1 MNWSDV
7 LGSTCKSS
15 IKLSTTPKDLL
26 KTADIAGAQVG
37 TTPRSAKKKQ
47 FSIRR
52 PVTSLDVSDINGK
65 PCSLALN
72 FQFAVSDL
80 KLIRSAGRRF
90 RSQKNTNP
98 LAPEYVMRVESDLGY
113 MGRAASAFADEV
125 KKTMTHNIITNQQQE
140 QFPKRPETVAGY
152 RKTDL
157 DEKDSAVKNLAPLY
171 DRISTGTGTWKRN
184 TALMR
189 IGPVDRSRPGWRPK
203 WENKPEVDANL
214 RTVDIPG
221 SNPQDIYGLWT
232 SQGGVWGRSS
242 RQRREVRLSNT
253 LSSKD
258 IEGSSPHLK
267 KDTFWR
273 SLGRHSDPVDPI
285 YMPLDGMDKAGLLER
300 ETQSKTINTRRALEA
315 CYAIPPDQHV
325 ARSLADEVRL
335 RWKRGSADRRMCFM
349 LVRRLCCY

>member
-184 TALMR
+184 TALMSKFAAT
-189 IGPVDRSRPGWRPK
+189 GPAFTSLFLSFLIWFLRRNWPSRPLKARLEAKVGK
-203 WENKPEVDANL
+203 Q
-214 RTVDIPG
+214 T
-221 SNPQDIYGLWT
+221 
-232 SQGGVWGRSS
+232 GGGR
-242 RQRREVRLSNT
+242 Q
-253 LSSKD
+253 
-258 IEGSSPHLK
+258 SPH
-267 KDTFWR
+267 
-273 SLGRHSDPVDPI
+273 S
-285 YMPLDGMDKAGLLER
+285 
-300 ETQSKTINTRRALEA
+300 
-315 CYAIPPDQHV
+315 
-325 ARSLADEVRL
+325 
-335 RWKRGSADRRMCFM
+335 
-349 LVRRLCCY
+349 